1 MTQPALVVFDR
12 KPYAHSSRCV
22 HCGRP
27 ASQHDFLPSRLGRC
41 PASAGAAGK
50 TFATMNLPQ
59 GKTCGDC
66 VHIPRCNAI
75 YGHMA
80 SDERCDWYPSRF
92 LTREDLEKRNAVEA
106 EK

>member
-1 MTQPALVVFDR
+1 MTPPALVVFDR
-12 KPYAHSSRCV
+12 KPYAHSDRCV
-22 HCGRP
+22 TCAWPKTTHDRGAQPLYCREF
-27 ASQHDFLPSRLGRC
+27 AS
-41 PASAGAAGK
+41 
-50 TFATMNLPQ
+50 MNLPQ

-92 LTREDLEKRNAVEA
+92 RERE
-106 EK
+106 